1 MRMITQLPPTTD
13 LPGWVGPTVTIL
25 GALIVL
31 MGVILGVVL
40 RRPVAITD
48 LWAENRSL
56 RADMTAM
63 DLKYSDKFKELASHQ
78 QTIGEG
84 FIALSDTVEEA
95 KVKLAFT
102 PERSAAIEK
111 ARTLIYGD
119 SLWESLATAT

>member
-1 MRMITQLPPTTD
+1 MREITQLPASID

-25 GALIVL
+25 AALIVL
-31 MGVILGVVL
+31 MGVVLGVVL
-40 RRPVAITD
+40 RKPVAVTD
-48 LWAENRSL
+48 LWTENRSL
-56 RADMTAM
+56 RADMNAL
-63 DLKYSDKFKELASHQ
+63 DKKYTEKFNVIVANQ

-119 SLWESLATAT
+119 SMWESLTRT

>member
-1 MRMITQLPPTTD
+1 MREITQLPASTD

-25 GALIVL
+25 AALIVL
-31 MGVILGVVL
+31 MGVVLGVVL
-40 RRPVAITD
+40 RKPVAVTD
-48 LWAENRSL
+48 LWTENRSL
-56 RADMTAM
+56 RADMNAL
-63 DLKYSDKFKELASHQ
+63 DKKYTEKFNVIVANQ

-119 SLWESLATAT
+119 SMWESLTRT